1 MREVERDVGWKQ
13 VQRILGVAELTL
25 EELLRGKRKEGTR
38 LNSRDT
44 YIEK

>member
-13 VQRILGVAELTL
+13 VQRVLGVAELAL